1 MAKFITTDF
10 GKIHDALNILILNEV
25 KEALGLLPEEWM
37 EGPSL
42 CRIVVSKADDYSPKD
57 VAVDNIWVNNDKIY
71 FDGHIM
77 PLPDDANVEPEQYEG
92 DEDDTDWIDI
102 TDFQYLISQIKNKLP
117 KKVTYTISNKA
128 DKAIL
133 RKSISESVIRY

>member
-25 KEALGLLPEEWM
+25 KEALKLLPEEWM

-42 CRIVVSKADDYSPKD
+42 CRIVVSKVDDYAPKD
-57 VAVDNIWVNNDKIY
+57 VAVDNIWVNKNKIY

-77 PLPDDANVEPEQYEG
+77 PIPDDANIEPEQYEG

-102 TDFQYLISQIKNKLP
+102 TDFQYLISQIRDKLP
-117 KKVTYTISNKA
+117 EEETYTISNKGY
-128 DKAIL
+128 KGNL

>member
-25 KEALGLLPEEWM
+25 KEAVKLLPEEWM

-42 CRIVVSKADDYSPKD
+42 CRIVVSKVDDYAPKD
-57 VAVDNIWVNNDKIY
+57 VAVDNIWLNKNKIY

-77 PLPDDANVEPEQYEG
+77 PLPEDANIEPEQYEG

-102 TDFQYLISQIKNKLP
+102 TDFQYLISQIRDKLP
-117 KKVTYTISNKA
+117 EEETYTISNKGY
-128 DKAIL
+128 KGNL

>member
-25 KEALGLLPEEWM
+25 KEALKLLPEEWM

-42 CRIVVSKADDYSPKD
+42 CRIVVSKVDNYAPKD
-57 VAVDNIWVNNDKIY
+57 VAVDNIWVNKNKIY

-77 PLPDDANVEPEQYEG
+77 PIPDDANIEPEQYEG
-92 DEDDTDWIDI
+92 DEDDTDWICI
-102 TDFQYLISQIKNKLP
+102 TDFYYLISQIKNKLTENE
-117 KKVTYTISNKA
+117 TYTLSNKGY
-128 DKAIL
+128 KGNL

>member
-25 KEALGLLPEEWM
+25 RSALKLLPEEWM

-42 CRIVVSKADDYSPKD
+42 CRIVVSKVDDYAPKD
-57 VAVDNIWVNNDKIY
+57 VAVDNIWVNNGKIY

-102 TDFQYLISQIKNKLP
+102 TDFQYLISQIKGKLP
-117 KKVTYTISNKA
+117 QRGTYYIC
-128 DKAIL
+128 DKESKSKL
-133 RKSISESVIRY
+133 RKSVSGSVIRY

>member
-25 KEALGLLPEEWM
+25 KEAVKLLPEEWM

-42 CRIVVSKADDYSPKD
+42 CRIVVSKVDDYAPKD
-57 VAVDNIWVNNDKIY
+57 VAVDNIWLNKNKIY

-77 PLPDDANVEPEQYEG
+77 PLPEDANIEPEQYEG

-102 TDFQYLISQIKNKLP
+102 TDFQYLISQIRDKLP
-117 KKVTYTISNKA
+117 EEETYTISNKGY
-128 DKAIL
+128 KGNL
-133 RKSISESVIRY
+133 RKSISESVLRY

>member
-25 KEALGLLPEEWM
+25 KEAVKLLPEEWM

-42 CRIVVSKADDYSPKD
+42 CRIVVSKVDDYAPKD
-57 VAVDNIWVNNDKIY
+57 VAVDNIWVKKNKIY

-77 PLPDDANVEPEQYEG
+77 PLPDDANIEPEQYEG

-102 TDFQYLISQIKNKLP
+102 TDFQYLISQIRDKLP
-117 KKVTYTISNKA
+117 EEETYTISNKGY
-128 DKAIL
+128 KGNL